1 MAGLL
6 DEYRLQPNLPGAM
19 GQTPMPDMSA
29 LNQADNLGRLN
40 QMANQPAPPQP
51 PQPPQ
56 TLGSRAMGILG
67 AIGGGI
73 RSRVQDPNFRD
84 KLVIGLGGMSLNPN
98 QVLMQQAAKNIEQR
112 QAIDMLS
119 KQANQTAE
127 WLKTQPGGAAYAQ
140 LLIDNPTLKA
150 TDVIAMYK
158 ADKDRSKDP
167 EAIRVRQSEAS
178 ALGYEPGSDE
188 YQRYIAEGSESRL
201 SFEGKADMED
211 RTRNRLNQDLD
222 RFGFFDVREG
232 FNTVKEFYERPSGIS
247 DYALTI
253 AFLKIL
259 DPGSVVRGEEVDAL
273 NRSTALAPALKAQM
287 LNAITGEGLMTQE
300 TRNTIAQLAQSRYA
314 VASEQANEIIN
325 QTRSVADNYGLNFDN
340 VRVGISVPSP
350 EIDMTNVP
358 KEPRVVP
365 PVPANNSELDSILS
379 QYNMTYEEFVER
391 WPTLI
396 QLHEAFK

>member
-1 MAGLL
+1 MANGLL
-6 DEYRLQPNLPGAM
+6 DQNTYGIPAVQTYGQGA
-19 GQTPMPDMSA
+19 
-29 LNQADNLGRLN
+29 
-40 QMANQPAPPQP
+40 PQQQV
-51 PQPPQ
+51 PQQKP

-73 RSRVQDPNFRD
+73 KSRVQDPNFRD

-98 QVLMQQAAKNIEQR
+98 QILMQQAAKNIEQR
-112 QAIDMLS
+112 QAMDLLG

-158 ADKDRSKDP
+158 ADKEKDKQP
-167 EAIRVRQSEAS
+167 EAIRVRQAEAQ
-178 ALGYEPGSDE
+178 ALGYAPGSDE

-201 SFEGKADMED
+201 SFEGLADMED
-211 RTRNRLNQDLD
+211 RVRNRLNQDLD

-287 LNAITGEGLMTQE
+287 LNAITGEGLMTQD

-314 VASEQANEIIN
+314 VAAQEANEIIN
-325 QTRSVADNYGLNFDN
+325 QTRAVADNYGLNFDN

-350 EIDMTNVP
+350 EIDMANIP
-358 KEPRVVP
+358 KEPGVVP
-365 PVPANNSELDSILS
+365 PVPANDAELASILS
-379 QYNMTYEEFVER
+379 QYNMTYEDFVKR

-396 QLHEAFK
+396 QLHEAFR

>member
-1 MAGLL
+1 MANGLL
-6 DEYRLQPNLPGAM
+6 DQNTYGIPAVQTYGQGA
-19 GQTPMPDMSA
+19 
-29 LNQADNLGRLN
+29 
-40 QMANQPAPPQP
+40 PQQQV
-51 PQPPQ
+51 PQQKP

-73 RSRVQDPNFRD
+73 KRSVQDPNFADR
-84 KLVIGLGGMSLNPN
+84 LVIGLGGMSMNPN
-98 QVLMQQAAKNIEQR
+98 QVLMQQAAANIEQR
-112 QAIDMLS
+112 RAMDLLG

-127 WLKTQPGGAAYAQ
+127 WLKTQPGGAPYAQ
-140 LLIDNPTLKA
+140 LLMDNPTLKA

-158 ADKDRSKDP
+158 ADKEKDKQP
-167 EAIRVRQSEAS
+167 EAIRVRQAEAA
-178 ALGYEPGSDE
+178 ALGYAPESDE

-211 RTRNRLNQDLD
+211 RVRNRLNQDLD

-314 VASEQANEIIN
+314 VAAETANEIIN
-325 QTRSVADNYGLNFDN
+325 QTRGVSDNYGLNFDN
-340 VRVGISVPSP
+340 VRVGLSVPSP
-350 EIDMTNVP
+350 EIDMANIP
-358 KEPRVVP
+358 KEPAVVP
-365 PVPANNSELDSILS
+365 PVPPNSADLDQLLN
-379 QYNMTYEEFVER
+379 QYQMTYDQFVKM
-391 WPTLI
+391 WPQLT

>member
-6 DEYRLQPNLPGAM
+6 DEYRFQPNLPGAM

-29 LNQADNLGRLN
+29 LNQA
-40 QMANQPAPPQP
+40 ANQVGS
-51 PQPPQ
+51 PQ

-98 QVLMQQAAKNIEQR
+98 QVLMQQAAKSIEQR
-112 QAIDMLS
+112 QAMDMLS
-119 KQANQTAE
+119 KQANQTAQ

-167 EAIRVRQSEAS
+167 EAIRVRQAEAA
-178 ALGYEPGSDE
+178 ALGYLPDSDE
-188 YQRYIAEGSESRL
+188 YQTYIAEGSESRL
-201 SFEGKADMED
+201 SFEGRANMED

-314 VASEQANEIIN
+314 VSAEQANEIIN

-350 EIDMTNVP
+350 EIDMANVS
-358 KEPRVVP
+358 KEPGVVP
-365 PVPANNSELDSILS
+365 PVPANNSELGLILS
-379 QYNMTYEEFVER
+379 QYNMTYEEFVKR

>member
-1 MAGLL
+1 MANGLL
-6 DEYRLQPNLPGAM
+6 DQNTYGIPAVQTYGQGA
-19 GQTPMPDMSA
+19 
-29 LNQADNLGRLN
+29 
-40 QMANQPAPPQP
+40 PQQQV
-51 PQPPQ
+51 PQQKP

-73 RSRVQDPNFRD
+73 KSRVQDPNFRD

-98 QVLMQQAAKNIEQR
+98 QILMQQAAKNIEQR
-112 QAIDMLS
+112 QAMDLLG

-158 ADKDRSKDP
+158 ADKEKDKQP
-167 EAIRVRQSEAS
+167 EAIRVRQAEAQ
-178 ALGYEPGSDE
+178 ALGYAPGSDE

-201 SFEGKADMED
+201 SFEGLADMED
-211 RTRNRLNQDLD
+211 RVRNRLNQDLD

-314 VASEQANEIIN
+314 VAAETANEIID
-325 QTRSVADNYGLNFDN
+325 QTRGVSDSYGLNFDN
-340 VRVGISVPSP
+340 VRVGLSVPSP
-350 EIDMTNVP
+350 EIDMANIP
-358 KEPRVVP
+358 KEPGVVP
-365 PVPANNSELDSILS
+365 PVPPKSSDLDQLLN
-379 QYNMTYEEFVER
+379 QYQMTYDQFVEM
-391 WPTLI
+391 WPQLT

>member
-1 MAGLL
+1 MANGLL
-6 DEYRLQPNLPGAM
+6 DQNTYGIPAVQTYGQGAP
-19 GQTPMPDMSA
+19 QQ
-29 LNQADNLGRLN
+29 QA
-40 QMANQPAPPQP
+40 PQQKP
-51 PQPPQ
+51 

-73 RSRVQDPNFRD
+73 KRSVQDPNFADR
-84 KLVIGLGGMSLNPN
+84 LVIGLGGMSMNPN
-98 QVLMQQAAKNIEQR
+98 QVLMQQAAANIEQR
-112 QAIDMLS
+112 RAMDLLG

-140 LLIDNPTLKA
+140 LLMDNPTLKA

-158 ADKDRSKDP
+158 ADKENKQP
-167 EAIRVRQSEAS
+167 EAIRVRQAEAA
-178 ALGYEPGSDE
+178 ALGYVPGSED

-314 VASEQANEIIN
+314 VAAETANEIIN
-325 QTRSVADNYGLNFDN
+325 QTRSVSDNYGLNFDN
-340 VRVGISVPSP
+340 IRVGLSVPSA
-350 EIDMTNVP
+350 EIEMSNVP
-358 KEPRVVP
+358 KDSLVPP
-365 PVPANNSELDSILS
+365 PVPPKSAELDQLLN
-379 QYNMTYEEFVER
+379 QYQLTYDEFVRR
-391 WPTLI
+391 WPELT

>member
-6 DEYRLQPNLPGAM
+6 DEYRFQPNLPGAM

-29 LNQADNLGRLN
+29 LNQA
-40 QMANQPAPPQP
+40 ANQVGS
-51 PQPPQ
+51 PQ

-73 RSRVQDPNFRD
+73 KSRVQDPNFRD

-112 QAIDMLS
+112 QAMDMLS
-119 KQANQTAE
+119 KQANQTAQ

-158 ADKDRSKDP
+158 ADKDRSKEP
-167 EAIRVRQSEAS
+167 ESIRVRQAEAA
-178 ALGYEPGSDE
+178 ALGLQPGSDE
-188 YQRYIAEGSESRL
+188 YQTYIAEGSESRL
-201 SFEGKADMED
+201 SFEGRANMED

-287 LNAITGEGLMTQE
+287 LNAITGEGLMTQD
-300 TRNTIAQLAQSRYA
+300 TRNIIAQLAQSRYA
-314 VASEQANEIIN
+314 VAAEQANGIIN

-350 EIDMTNVP
+350 EIDMANVP
-358 KEPRVVP
+358 KEPGVVP
-365 PVPANNSELDSILS
+365 PVPANNSELGSILS
-379 QYNMTYEEFVER
+379 QYNMTYEEFVKR

>member
-1 MAGLL
+1 MANGLL
-6 DEYRLQPNLPGAM
+6 DETYGIPAVQTYGQGAGMQQQPQQKP
-19 GQTPMPDMSA
+19 
-29 LNQADNLGRLN
+29 
-40 QMANQPAPPQP
+40 
-51 PQPPQ
+51 

-73 RSRVQDPNFRD
+73 KSRVQDPNFRD
-84 KLVIGLGGMSLNPN
+84 KLVIGLGGMTMNPN
-98 QVLMQQAAKNIEQR
+98 QVLMQQAAANIEQR
-112 QAIDMLS
+112 RAMDLLG

-158 ADKDRSKDP
+158 ADKDRDKQP
-167 EAIRVRQSEAS
+167 EAIRVRQYEAS
-178 ALGYEPGSDE
+178 ALGYVPGSAE
-188 YQRYIAEGSESRL
+188 YDRYIAEGSESRL
-201 SFEGKADMED
+201 SFEGMADMED

-314 VASEQANEIIN
+314 VAAEQANEIID
-325 QTRSVADNYGLNFDN
+325 QTRAVSDNYGLNFDN
-340 VRVGISVPSP
+340 IRVGLSVPSP
-350 EIDMTNVP
+350 EIEMSNVP
-358 KEPRVVP
+358 ENSLVPP
-365 PVPANNSELDSILS
+365 PVPPKSAELDQLLN
-379 QYNMTYEEFVER
+379 QYQLTYDEFVRR
-391 WPTLI
+391 WPELT

>member
-1 MAGLL
+1 MANGLL
-6 DEYRLQPNLPGAM
+6 GQTGFQLNLPAAM

-40 QMANQPAPPQP
+40 QLANQPAPPEQP
-51 PQPPQ
+51 K

-67 AIGGGI
+67 AIGGGLQKT
-73 RSRVQDPNFRD
+73 VQDPNFRD
-84 KLVIGLGGMSLNPN
+84 RLVIGLGGLSMNPN
-98 QVLMQQAAKNIEQR
+98 QVLMQQAAANIEQR
-112 QAIDMLS
+112 RAMDLLG

-127 WLKTQPGGAAYAQ
+127 WLKTQPGGAPYAQ
-140 LLIDNPTLKA
+140 LLMDNPNLKA

-158 ADKDRSKDP
+158 ADKEKDKQP
-167 EAIRVRQSEAS
+167 EAIRVRQAEAA
-178 ALGYEPGSDE
+178 ALGYAPGSDE

-211 RTRNRLNQDLD
+211 RIRNRLNQDLD

-259 DPGSVVRGEEVDAL
+259 DPGSVVRGEEVEAL

-314 VASEQANEIIN
+314 VAAEQADEIIS
-325 QTRSVADNYGLNFDN
+325 QTRSVADNYGLDFNN
-340 VRVGISVPSP
+340 VRVGLSIPSP
-350 EIDMTNVP
+350 EIDMANIP
-358 KEPRVVP
+358 KEPGVVP
-365 PVPANNSELDSILS
+365 PVPRNSADLDQLLN
-379 QYNMTYEEFVER
+379 QYQMTYDQFVEM
-391 WPTLI
+391 WPQLT

>member
-6 DEYRLQPNLPGAM
+6 DRYRLQPNLPAAM

-29 LNQADNLGRLN
+29 LNQAGNLARLN
-40 QMANQPAPPQP
+40 QMANQPEPPQP

-73 RSRVQDPNFRD
+73 KRSVQDPNFSDR
-84 KLVIGLGGMSLNPN
+84 LVIGLGGMSMNPN
-98 QVLMQQAAKNIEQR
+98 QVLMQQAAANIEQR
-112 QAIDMLS
+112 RAMDLLG

-127 WLKTQPGGAAYAQ
+127 WLKTQPGGAPYAQ
-140 LLIDNPTLKA
+140 LLMDNPTLKA

-158 ADKDRSKDP
+158 ADKEKDKQP
-167 EAIRVRQSEAS
+167 EAIRVRQAEAA
-178 ALGYEPGSDE
+178 ALGYAPGSDE

-201 SFEGKADMED
+201 SFEGRADMED
-211 RTRNRLNQDLD
+211 RIRNRLNQDLD

-259 DPGSVVRGEEVDAL
+259 DPGSVVRGEEVEAL

-314 VASEQANEIIN
+314 VAAEQADEIIN
-325 QTRSVADNYGLNFDN
+325 QTRSVADSYGLDFNN
-340 VRVGISVPSP
+340 VRVGLSIPSP
-350 EIDMTNVP
+350 EIDMANIP
-358 KEPRVVP
+358 KDPAVVP
-365 PVPANNSELDSILS
+365 PVPPKSSDLDQLLN
-379 QYNMTYEEFVER
+379 QYQMTYDQFVEM
-391 WPTLI
+391 WPQLT